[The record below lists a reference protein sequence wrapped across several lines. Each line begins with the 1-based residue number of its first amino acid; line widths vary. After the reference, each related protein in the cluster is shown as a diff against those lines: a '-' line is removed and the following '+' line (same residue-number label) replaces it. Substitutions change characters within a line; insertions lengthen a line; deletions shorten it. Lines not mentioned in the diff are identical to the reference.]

1 MKTLFD
7 YQVVCRC
14 DDNGSFVA
22 CVPAIT
28 GCHAI
33 GETPE
38 AAPSELRH
46 VFDMIVAEYREQ
58 EKSLPADLKLHATH
72 SG

>member
-14 DDNGSFVA
+14 ADNGGFA
-22 CVPAIT
+22 AYVPAFT

-38 AAPSELRH
+38 AAHSELHH
-46 VFDMIVAEYREQ
+46 VFDMIVEEYREQ

>member
-7 YQVVCRC
+7 YQVVCRR

-22 CVPAIT
+22 YVPALA

-33 GETPE
+33 GQTLQE
-38 AAPSELRH
+38 AQQELQN
-46 VFDMIVAEYREQ
+46 VFDMIAEEYQTSGKPMPDDVQLVE
-58 EKSLPADLKLHATH
+58 AHAR
-72 SG
+72 